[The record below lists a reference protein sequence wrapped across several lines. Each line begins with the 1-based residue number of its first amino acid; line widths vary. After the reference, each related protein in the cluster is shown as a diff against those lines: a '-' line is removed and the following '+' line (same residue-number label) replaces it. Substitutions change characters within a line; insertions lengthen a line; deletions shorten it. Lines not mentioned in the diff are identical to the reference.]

1 MRNNNIKV
9 VQFVMLF
16 MISLTLLSC
25 AQSSSKINGE
35 KIKNLAVNSVN
46 KTDDQWKKELSS
58 EQYYVLREKGTE
70 RPFTGELLLNKQ
82 KGIYKCAACGNN
94 LFTDEM
100 KFDSHTGWP
109 SFDREIAGGKIT
121 TIDES
126 SLGTK
131 IIEINC
137 AKCGGHLGHIFDDGP
152 TATGKRYCV
161 NSVSLS
167 FEPESKIKKE
177 VISKPTSDTITL
189 GGGCFWCIEAVYEK
203 LDGVKSVV
211 SGYAGGKTVN
221 PSYYQTSSGET
232 GHAEVTQIV
241 FDPNKTSVEEILKVF
256 FTVHDPTTLNRQGA
270 DSGTQYRS
278 IIFYQNGEQKKIAN
292 EIINA
297 LNKARVYDNPIVTQ
311 VKPLVAFYK
320 AEDSHQ
326 DYYANNKSQA
336 YCKMIIQPKI
346 ENFEKIFKERI
357 KK

>member
-137 AKCGGHLGHIFDDGP
+137 AKCGGHLGHTFDDGP

-167 FEPESKIKKE
+167 FEPTSKIKK
-177 VISKPTSDTITL
+177 K
-189 GGGCFWCIEAVYEK
+189 
-203 LDGVKSVV
+203 
-211 SGYAGGKTVN
+211 
-221 PSYYQTSSGET
+221 
-232 GHAEVTQIV
+232 
-241 FDPNKTSVEEILKVF
+241 
-256 FTVHDPTTLNRQGA
+256 
-270 DSGTQYRS
+270 
-278 IIFYQNGEQKKIAN
+278 
-292 EIINA
+292 
-297 LNKARVYDNPIVTQ
+297 
-311 VKPLVAFYK
+311 
-320 AEDSHQ
+320 
-326 DYYANNKSQA
+326 
-336 YCKMIIQPKI
+336 
-346 ENFEKIFKERI
+346 
-357 KK
+357 